1 MKRKSGKSGVS
12 RKDVAIT
19 QRYGE
24 IGIAAVAAAARYQ
37 GKKDKNSAAA
47 SRSPGKGTGLTEG
60 SRKESVS
67 PRRR

>member
-1 MKRKSGKSGVS
+1 
-12 RKDVAIT
+12 VAIT

-47 SRSPGKGTGLTEG
+47 SRSPGKGTELTEG
-60 SRKESVS
+60 SKKESAS

>member
-1 MKRKSGKSGVS
+1 MKRKSASSAS

-37 GKKDKNSAAA
+37 GKKGKNSAAA
-47 SRSPGKGTGLTEG
+47 SRSPGKGD
-60 SRKESVS
+60 RAD
-67 PRRR
+67 RR